1 MSRSVLLRAMPWIL
15 VSLWAG
21 SAYAQ
26 GDAARGA
33 ELFQQNCAPCHSQ
46 ERGQNLVG
54 PSLFSVVGRPAA
66 SIADFS
72 YSDAM
77 KRSGIV
83 WTVDRLMAY
92 LKAPRKYVPGIKM
105 LFPGLSDEKDR
116 ENICAFLATLGAGGT
131 DNRSTTDTSPA
142 AAAPHAS
149 N

>member
-1 MSRSVLLRAMPWIL
+1 MRQAAHSRAIPFVLISTLAG
-15 VSLWAG
+15 WAHAG
-21 SAYAQ
+21 
-26 GDAARGA
+26 GDPTRGA
-33 ELFQQNCAPCHSQ
+33 ELFRQNCAPCHSQ

-92 LKAPRKYVPGIKM
+92 LKAPRNYLPGVRM
-105 LFPGLSDEKDR
+105 MFPGLADEKDR
-116 ENICAFLATLGAGGT
+116 ESVVAFLATLCEEEPARPKAGGRRT
-131 DNRSTTDTSPA
+131 P
-142 AAAPHAS
+142 
-149 N
+149 